1 VNLQILG
8 HNYYKQETNKTKKMK
23 KFNLILIILA
33 GLFFIACSNNMAET
47 EKTEESSTKEYKV
60 LCDNQMIYQGPGE
73 ETIGLIN
80 ETATKAVG
88 ADVYYY
94 AWKDDR
100 VELIEES
107 EGWVKVKLVSGPNHV
122 TGWLPETCIDK

>member
-1 VNLQILG
+1 
-8 HNYYKQETNKTKKMK
+8 MK
-23 KFNLILIILA
+23 KINLLILFLT
-33 GLFFIACSNNMAET
+33 GVFFIACSGSSTDKEENKET
-47 EKTEESSTKEYKV
+47 STKEYKV